1 MWGVFAFVNK
11 NLPAV
16 HLDGGQGLEGDAH
29 HLVEADP
36 GQVGRH
42 ALDARPEG
50 LRVIQVLNFKISELL
65 ESKLAS
71 LPQNL

>member
-1 MWGVFAFVNK
+1 MEK
-11 NLPAV
+11 TIPAV
-16 HLDGGQGLEGDAH
+16 DLDGGQGLKGDAH

-50 LRVIQVLNFKISELL
+50 LRVIQVLNFKISQL
-65 ESKLAS
+65 LAS
-71 LPQNL
+71 KFATLP